1 MKIVRITLLLCLL
14 LSLWGMPTQAQSTFA
29 KVQKKQEMLA
39 TGKQAYINRCSGCH
53 GLNGDGKGAGAK
65 MLNPKPRDFTK
76 GIFKFKSTPIG
87 EMPTD
92 DDLLTVINTGVNGTS
107 MPSFLLVSDA
117 EKRALVEYIKTFAQD
132 SWKRQ
137 SPEKV
142 VPPLK
147 MPTHVFAKKSEL
159 LESAKRG
166 RLWFQE
172 LGCVTCH
179 GATGQ
184 GNGASAATLKDAWGN
199 DILPGN
205 LTKRY
210 VKRGYRVQD
219 VAYSIANGVDG
230 TPMPAHVEVLQSLEG
245 QFPELKDKGYIWDLT
260 AFVFYLRGQEAGLYS
275 NEVAPIPADG
285 IPQEEVMQTIGKYF
299 Q

>member
-1 MKIVRITLLLCLL
+1 MKSIMFVFIFTFFA
-14 LSLWGMPTQAQSTFA
+14 TTVQAQSTFA
-29 KVQKKQEMLA
+29 KIQKKQEMIA
-39 TGKQAYINRCSGCH
+39 TGKQAYIDRCSGCH
-53 GLNGDGKGAGAK
+53 GLAGDGKGASAK
-65 MLNPKPRDFTK
+65 MLNPMPRDFTK

-92 DDLLTVINTGVNGTS
+92 EDLLRVVNAGVPGTS

-117 EKRALVEYIKTFAQD
+117 EKQALVEYIKTFAQD

-137 SPEKV
+137 SQDKI

-147 MPTHVFAKKSEL
+147 MPAQTFTQKTEL
-159 LESAKRG
+159 LEAAKRG

-172 LGCVTCH
+172 LGCVSCH
-179 GATGQ
+179 GQAGH
-184 GNGASAATLKDAWGN
+184 GDGASAATLKDAWGHE
-199 DILPGN
+199 ILPAN
-205 LTKRY
+205 LNKRY

-230 TPMPAHVEVLQSLEG
+230 TPMPAHGDVLQSLET

-260 AFVFYLRGQEAGLYS
+260 AFVFYLRGQEAGLYKS
-275 NEVAPIPADG
+275 EIQPIPADG
-285 IPQEEVMQTIGKYF
+285 IPHDEVMQTLGKYF